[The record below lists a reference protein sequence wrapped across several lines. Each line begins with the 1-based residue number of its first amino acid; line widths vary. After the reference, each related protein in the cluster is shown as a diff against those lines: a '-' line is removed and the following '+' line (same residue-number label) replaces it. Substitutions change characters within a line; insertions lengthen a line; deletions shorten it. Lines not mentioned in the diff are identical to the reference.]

1 MIKQIP
7 SFGQLTA
14 MVVFALS
21 CFSLVLFLWVSFG
34 GPVPLKP
41 QGYRIH
47 ISFDE
52 AVQLAQEGDVRISG
66 VNVGKVKKVES
77 SVGRTDAEVEIDE
90 RYAPLPVDVKAMLR
104 TKTLLGETYIDLTP
118 GTKGKK
124 TIPENGFL
132 PVGQVSTSVQLDELI
147 RTFDPETRKAFGDW
161 LLAQG
166 AAMEGRGDDLNQAFG
181 VLPMFFED
189 TNTLM
194 AVLRREDEALS
205 RIFGNTAD
213 IFEAFDSRPGQL
225 TELINNFDRLLTV
238 TANRDQKL
246 TETFQEFPGFL
257 RQTRQTVKRFTEFT
271 ENAQPL
277 IDNATVFAEES
288 GPTLKKSVAVMDD
301 ARAIINALE
310 PMLDRADTGLPAG
323 EEFFELAAP
332 TLSQV
337 DPFLRQ
343 LNPVLEFVGLYQKEL
358 TAFLANDAAAGQA
371 QNTPDSGSS
380 RQPGHYLRAMA
391 TFTPDSLAY
400 LTNRT
405 SGSRANAYPVP
416 GSLSPESLIA
426 GLQVFDASQ
435 CAGIAMPTLNTND
448 ADQVSAGLADF
459 VTRPTPTTSGLEA
472 AKWVEIVQNIVYG
485 NEAPTS
491 YPAPACSQQSP
502 MTFGG
507 ETTQYPHV
515 RKRTTP

>member
-1 MIKQIP
+1 MIKRIP
-7 SFGQLTA
+7 SVGQLTA

-66 VNVGKVKKVES
+66 VNVGKVKKVEPS
-77 SVGRTDAEVEIDE
+77 IGRTEAELEIDE

-104 TKTLLGETYIDLTP
+104 IKTLLGETYIDLTP
-118 GTKGKK
+118 GTKGKP
-124 TIPENGFL
+124 TIPENGTL
-132 PVGQVSTSVQLDELI
+132 PVSQVSTAVELDEVI
-147 RTFDPETRKAFGDW
+147 RTFDAETRAAFGDW

-166 AAMEGRGDDLNQAFG
+166 AAMNGRGDDLNQAFG

-194 AVLRREDEALS
+194 DQLRRQDRALS
-205 RIFGNTAD
+205 RVFGNTAD

-225 TELINNFDRLLTV
+225 TELIVNFNQLLGV
-238 TANRDQKL
+238 TSNRSQQL
-246 TETFQEFPGFL
+246 TEAFEEFPGFL
-257 RQTRQTVKRFTEFT
+257 RQTRQTIKRFTEFT
-271 ENAQPL
+271 ENSQPL
-277 IDNATVFAEES
+277 IDNATEFGEAS
-288 GPTLKKSVAVMDD
+288 GPTLKKSVEAMDD
-301 ARAIINALE
+301 ARAIINNLE
-310 PMLDRADTGLPAG
+310 PLLDRADTGLPAG

-343 LNPVLEFVGLYQKEL
+343 LNPILEFVGLYQQEI

-371 QNTPDSGSS
+371 QFTNTGNSA
-380 RQPGHYLRAMA
+380 RQSGHYLRAMA
-391 TFTPDSLAY
+391 TMTPDSLAY

-405 SGSRANAYPVP
+405 TGSRANAYPVP
-416 GSLSPESLIA
+416 GALSKDRLLA
-426 GLQVFDASQ
+426 GLQVFDSSQ
-435 CAGIAMPTLNTND
+435 CAATAMPPLNSNGADYD
-448 ADQVSAGLADF
+448 AAGQTDAKMNSAQ
-459 VTRPTPTTSGLEA
+459 
-472 AKWVEIVQNIVYG
+472 WMEILNNIVYG
-485 NEAPTS
+485 NLPSTT
-491 YPAPACSQQSP
+491 YPAPACNQQSP